1 MGELGEEPG
10 ARFAFELSEGEDGSP
25 LVKVRGELDM
35 NTAPQLESAVAPILA
50 KGPNRLVVDA
60 SELEFADSSAIAV
73 LVRWANLVPQ
83 VEVHQPPELLRH
95 VIARMGLSDRLRIS
109 P

>member
-1 MGELGEEPG
+1 MGELGEQPG
-10 ARFAFELSEGEDGSP
+10 ARFAFELSQGEDGSP
-25 LVKVRGELDM
+25 LVKLRGELDM
-35 NTAPQLESAVAPILA
+35 NTAPQLDSALAPVIA

-60 SELEFADSSAIAV
+60 SKLEFADSSAIAL

-83 VEVHQPPELLRH
+83 VEIHQPPELLRH
-95 VIARMGLSDRLRIS
+95 VIARMGLSGRLRIS